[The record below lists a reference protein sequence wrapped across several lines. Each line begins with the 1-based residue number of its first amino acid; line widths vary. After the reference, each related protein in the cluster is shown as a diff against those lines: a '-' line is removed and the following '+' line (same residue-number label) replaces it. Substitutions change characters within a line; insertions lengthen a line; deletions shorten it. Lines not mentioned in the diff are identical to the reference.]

1 LSELGVEGAGGGFIG
16 EWGCSG
22 GGGWSGSD
30 GAGDTRQQVRQ
41 GEGGLLPATMAV
53 VGALQRGVDGG
64 SALQRGWVAVVCCKG
79 GVGRW

>member
-1 LSELGVEGAGGGFIG
+1 VCFALSEMGVDGARGVYRRAGVLGGL
-16 EWGCSG
+16 
-22 GGGWSGSD
+22 WSGSD

-53 VGALQRGVDGG
+53 GALQKG
-64 SALQRGWVAVVCCKG
+64 AWVVVVRCKG